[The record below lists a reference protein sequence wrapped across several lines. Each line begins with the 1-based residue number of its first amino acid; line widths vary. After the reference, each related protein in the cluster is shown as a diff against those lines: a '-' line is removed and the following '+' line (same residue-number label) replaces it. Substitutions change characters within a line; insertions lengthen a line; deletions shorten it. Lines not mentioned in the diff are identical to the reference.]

1 MTGEKRDVIKCSRCK
16 NRWEI
21 VRGEVALKL
30 CEGCRERNRENY
42 RNRSAESTE
51 RFYATAR
58 LKYNTDEERRL
69 KILAVVSARLK
80 SSVVCSEC
88 DKTMNYGSLL
98 PHRKCCK
105 GRNSKTTAQRIL
117 ELSASFPDS

>member
-1 MTGEKRDVIKCSRCK
+1 MEGGAKQE
-16 NRWEI
+16 E
-21 VRGEVALKL
+21 GGGG
-30 CEGCRERNRENY
+30 GCREKSLETY

-51 RFYATAR
+51 KYYAAAK
-58 LKYNTDEERRL
+58 LKYHTDEEHRL
-69 KILAVVSARLK
+69 KLIAAASTRLK

-105 GRNSKTTAQRIL
+105 GRNSKTTVQRIF
-117 ELSASFPDS
+117 ELSASFPDT

>member
-1 MTGEKRDVIKCSRCK
+1 MTEEKRIVIKCSRCK
-16 NRWEI
+16 VRWEI
-21 VRGEVALKL
+21 VRGEYTMAR
-30 CEGCRERNRENY
+30 CEGCRERNREDY

-51 RFYATAR
+51 IYYATAK
-58 LKYNTDEERRL
+58 LKYHTDEEHRL
-69 KILAVVSARLK
+69 KLLAAASTRLK

-98 PHRKCCK
+98 QHRKCCK
-105 GRNSKTTAQRIL
+105 GRKLKTTAQRIL

>member
-1 MTGEKRDVIKCSRCK
+1 MK
-16 NRWEI
+16 NC
-21 VRGEVALKL
+21 EV
-30 CEGCRERNRENY
+30 CREKKKERYRNRSAGTIGNERY
-42 RNRSAESTE
+42 RNRSAETIE
-51 RFYATAR
+51 KDLARRRHKYDIDEAFR
-58 LKYNTDEERRL
+58 LKTL
-69 KILAVVSARLK
+69 SAVSTLLK

-117 ELSASFPDS
+117 ELSASFPDT